1 MMHSKF
7 FLQSASLLLF
17 ALAGC
22 SGTNRQLATCQA
34 DKDQLLGTIRN
45 QRDTTRALNQQVAS
59 LEMRL
64 DQAEKVLARG
74 ETGTRL
80 SSRPP
85 EGGPR
90 APEPAGRL
98 MQPPAPTPLK
108 SDSLPWRS
116 PASKPE
122 PAAAPEAKTRASNAK
137 PSGTASL
144 VSLARRDSRLQYDAK
159 AQAARVD
166 LPIAFDEKSATLT
179 AADKLK
185 LDELAKLLK
194 ADDAR
199 ELRVVVAG
207 QGASSAGEKD
217 TARAQAVA
225 DYLDSHGIAGSR
237 LAVTRASAPAVGKS
251 GSTDSMASKSP
262 VQIYLLEP
270 NTPIAGWESPEQ
282 PVRR

>member
-1 MMHSKF
+1 MQRLKF
-7 FLQSASLLLF
+7 ILLM

-22 SGTNRQLATCQA
+22 SGANSQLATCQA
-34 DKDQLLGTIRN
+34 EKDQLLGTIRN

-59 LEMRL
+59 LETRL
-64 DQAEKVLARG
+64 DQAEKELARG
-74 ETGTRL
+74 STGTRL
-80 SSRPP
+80 SSRPTEP
-85 EGGPR
+85 AVG
-90 APEPAGRL
+90 APEPTAGQL
-98 MQPPAPTPLK
+98 QPPAPSPVK

-116 PASKPE
+116 PASKSE
-122 PAAAPEAKTRASNAK
+122 PAPLPEVKTRASSAK
-137 PSGTASL
+137 PSTSSSL

-185 LDELAKLLK
+185 LDELAKLLRS
-194 ADDAR
+194 DDGR

-207 QGASSAGEKD
+207 RRVSSAGETD

-225 DYLDSHGIAGSR
+225 DYLDRHGIAGSR
-237 LAVTRASAPAVGKS
+237 LAVTR
-251 GSTDSMASKSP
+251 GSTDAAAGSP
-262 VQIYLLEP
+262 VQIYLVEP
-270 NTPIAGWESPEQ
+270 TAPIAGWEPPQQ